1 MSATAAEPSRWRAE
15 DGATVLRLVPVIV
28 WAALFIAIFG
38 PLRRFAAARGWRF
51 AERAPVTL
59 QRILCA
65 GLGVRV
71 RQHGDFSAARR
82 QLIVANHVS
91 WLDIPILGSRRPMA
105 FLAKKEIGAHALGRE
120 LVALQG
126 VVYVDRQRRRAIP
139 EVNARMAAAMSAG
152 APVVLFAEA
161 TTGDGNRLLR
171 FRSSHFE
178 AIRRAAG
185 GGEET
190 SVVQPVYLA
199 YSRISG
205 LPMGRAERPIVAWYG
220 DMRFLGHLFG
230 YARTA
235 GVQCDVYCGAPIPVT
250 PDMNRKT
257 IARLTEAAV
266 RDLARQARERA

>member
-1 MSATAAEPSRWRAE
+1 LSAAPAESFRWRAE
-15 DGATVLRLVPVIV
+15 DNATVLRLAPVIL
-28 WAALFIAIFG
+28 WAALFIVVFG
-38 PLRRFAAARGWRF
+38 PLRRFATARGWRF
-51 AERAPVTL
+51 AERAPVRL

-65 GLGVRV
+65 GLGARV
-71 RQHGDFSAARR
+71 RQHGEFSPAGR

-91 WLDIPILGSRRPMA
+91 WLDIPILGSLRPMS
-105 FLAKKEIGAHALGRE
+105 FLAKKEIGNHWVGRE

-126 VVYVDRQRRRAIP
+126 VVYVDRQRRRGIP

-178 AIRRAAG
+178 AIRLAAG
-185 GGEET
+185 GGGET
-190 SVVQPVYLA
+190 VVQPVYLA
-199 YSRISG
+199 YSRMSG
-205 LPMGRAERPIVAWYG
+205 LPIARAERPIVAWYG
-220 DMRFLGHLFG
+220 DMRFLGHLLR

-235 GVQCDVYCGAPIPVT
+235 GVNCDVYCGTPIAIT
-250 PDMNRKT
+250 PDMNRKA

-266 RDLARQARERA
+266 RALARQARERA